1 METINA
7 IVEGLKKIEHGF
19 KHIIEAGDAIL
30 CNAGLDHLSVALELL
45 QDDSYQSRML
55 AAYLL
60 GELSTVLP
68 EALETLGTVVARD
81 SNWRVQEMLA
91 KAFDSYCA
99 KMGYETALP
108 RIKLWLSDDNPNVRR
123 AVIEGLRIWTGRPY
137 FRENPK
143 IAIDL
148 ISRHRGDENEYLRKS
163 VGNALRDISKK
174 FPSLVREEITS
185 WDTTDRHV
193 LYTLKLV
200 QK

>member
-1 METINA
+1 METINV
-7 IVEGLKKIEHGF
+7 IVNDIKNIEHGF
-19 KHIIEAGDAIL
+19 KHIIKAGDIL
-30 CNAGLDHLSVALELL
+30 LSNAGLDHLSVALELL
-45 QDDSYQSRML
+45 QDESYQCRML

-60 GELSTVLP
+60 GELSPTVP
-68 EALETLGTVVARD
+68 EALKTLEIVVARD
-81 SNWRVQEMLA
+81 SHWRVQEMLA

-99 KMGYETALP
+99 KTGYEAALP
-108 RIKLWLSDDNPNVRR
+108 KINVWLSDGNPNVRR

-143 IAIDL
+143 TAIDL
-148 ISRHRGDENEYLRKS
+148 ISRHHGDENEYLRKS